1 MKDEIKVRI
10 GKELLKLRIGKELLK
25 LRIDNDYTIQELSEI
40 TDVNKDTLYKYEKG
54 LGNCFDTL
62 EKILSAYNLNFKLF
76 FDRLYAN
83 MQNLEEEE

>member
-1 MKDEIKVRI
+1 MKHEIKIRI
-10 GKELLKLRIGKELLK
+10 GKELSK
-25 LRIDNDYTIQELSEI
+25 LRIDNDYTIQELSQL

-76 FDRLYAN
+76 FDRIYDN
-83 MQNLEEEE
+83 MQNLEKEE

>member
-1 MKDEIKVRI
+1 MKHEIKIRI
-10 GKELLKLRIGKELLK
+10 GKELSK
-25 LRIDNDYTIQELSEI
+25 LRIDNDYTIQELSQL

-76 FDRLYAN
+76 FDRIYDN
-83 MQNLEEEE
+83 VQNLEKEE